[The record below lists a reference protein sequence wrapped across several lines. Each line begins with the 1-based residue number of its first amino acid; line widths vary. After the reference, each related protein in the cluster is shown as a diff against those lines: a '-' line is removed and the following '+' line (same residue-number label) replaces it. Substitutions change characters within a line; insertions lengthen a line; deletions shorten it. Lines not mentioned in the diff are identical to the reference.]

1 MGTGKFQVLGFDQ
14 CLRYSGLAGFGRVVQ
29 KWCGRSG
36 EASDKTDR
44 HTRYTVR
51 GERVEVGMSCCE
63 TRECGRCKTNKL
75 FPSGRA
81 SGRKDEPNHRWI
93 HREEVPQCL
102 ILELQPRFSSGDAA
116 HSRAADRRTAVGCG
130 NAIEARPVPESF
142 SITLIPVSPV
152 TNSARVRFSLP
163 IVLSSLVTLWAVL
176 ECSLMR
182 EKTCLT
188 DHLLGPALLSGG
200 RTIGLS
206 FSDAA
211 FFPGDEWAST
221 TLDGQFGRN
230 QQKMDT
236 VYIIGSTEMRAINR
250 AEKESTSRKLRGGRY
265 R

>member
-1 MGTGKFQVLGFDQ
+1 MSEIFCLGRFWPRSSEMVRTQ
-14 CLRYSGLAGFGRVVQ
+14 RQGIGQNRQTYSVHCKGRA
-29 KWCGRSG
+29 S
-36 EASDKTDR
+36 EA
-44 HTRYTVR
+44 
-51 GERVEVGMSCCE
+51 GMSCCE

-81 SGRKDEPNHRWI
+81 SGRKDEPNHQWV

-142 SITLIPVSPV
+142 SVMLIPVSPV

-188 DHLLGPALLSGG
+188 VY
-200 RTIGLS
+200 
-206 FSDAA
+206 
-211 FFPGDEWAST
+211 WAPPPPQWRENNRIV
-221 TLDGQFGRN
+221 LFGR
-230 QQKMDT
+230 
-236 VYIIGSTEMRAINR
+236 GFLPR
-250 AEKESTSRKLRGGRY
+250 
-265 R
+265 